1 MGINFVGIQ
10 QIGIGVED
18 VYAGYEWYRKN
29 FGMDIEIFDEKAIAE
44 YMLPYTE
51 GEPRERHAILALNMM
66 GGGGFEIWQHTGK
79 KPQKAHRDLNLGD
92 IGINV
97 CKLKTVDI
105 HTSFNEM
112 KQKGLSLP
120 GEVAETPNGVK
131 CFFVKDPF
139 GNAFQVLEE
148 ADKFHKGT
156 SKNGGTYGVI
166 IGVSDID
173 KSLKVYKDLLEYDS
187 IVYDKSGTFEDLRVI
202 DGGGEKM
209 RRVLLNHSKPRKGAF
224 SQFFGPTQIELIQ
237 VTHHEP
243 DVVYHGR
250 IWGDPGFI
258 HLCFDITGFDA
269 LKEKCALA
277 GFPFTVD
284 SRSQIEGG
292 NSFDMGDAAG
302 HFGYISDPD
311 GIPIEFVE
319 THKIPIIEK
328 LNISLNLSKRN
339 PDKPLPRLILKA
351 LAFKR
356 KK

>member
-1 MGINFVGIQ
+1 MGINIVGIQ

-18 VYAGYEWYRKN
+18 VYAGFKWYREN
-29 FGMDIEIFDEKAIAE
+29 FGMDIEIFDEKAVAE
-44 YMLPYTE
+44 FMLHYTE
-51 GEPRERHAILALNMM
+51 GLPRERHAILALNML

-79 KPQKAHRDLNLGD
+79 KPQKSHRDIHLGD

-97 CKLKTVDI
+97 CKIKTV
-105 HTSFNEM
+105 NL
-112 KQKGLSLP
+112 KQAFDDFQQKKVEILGKMMDSP
-120 GEVAETPNGVK
+120 GGCK
-131 CFFVKDPF
+131 CFFVRDPWD
-139 GNAFQVLEE
+139 NIFQVVEE

-156 SKNGGTYGVI
+156 SKNGGVYGTI
-166 IGVSDID
+166 IGVSNIE
-173 KSLKVYKDLLEYDS
+173 KSLKVYQDLLDYDQ
-187 IVYDKSGTFEDLRVI
+187 IVYDKTGVFDDFGTI
-202 DGGGEKM
+202 DGSGEKM
-209 RRVLLNHSKPRKGAF
+209 RRVLLTHSKPRRGAF
-224 SQFFGPTQIELIQ
+224 SQFFGPTQIELVQLINR
-237 VTHHEP
+237 TPEII
-243 DVVYHGR
+243 YKGR

-258 HLCFDITGFDA
+258 HICFDITGFDD
-269 LKEKCALA
+269 LKQKCKEA

-284 SRSQIEGG
+284 SASQIEGG

-339 PDKPLPRLILKA
+339 PDKPLPRWILKA

>member
-51 GEPRERHAILALNMM
+51 GQPRERHAILALNML

-79 KPQKAHRDLNLGD
+79 KPQKAHRELNLGD

-97 CKLKTVDI
+97 CKIKAADI
-105 HTSFNEM
+105 GKSFDDM
-112 KQKGLSLP
+112 KQKGLDIL
-120 GEVAETPNGVK
+120 GEVVESPNGIK
-131 CFFVKDPF
+131 NFFVKDPF
-139 GNAFQVLEE
+139 GNVFQVVEDT
-148 ADKFHKGT
+148 DKFHKGT
-156 SKNGGTYGVI
+156 SQNGGTYGAI
-166 IGVSDID
+166 IGVSDIE
-173 KSLKVYKDLLEYDS
+173 KSLKVYKDLLEYDN

-209 RRVLLNHSKPRKGAF
+209 RRVLLTHSKPRKGAF
-224 SQFFGPTQIELIQ
+224 APFFGPTQIELIQ

-243 DVVYHGR
+243 DVIYHGR

-269 LKEKCALA
+269 LKEKCAQA

-284 SRSQIEGG
+284 SASQIEGG

-319 THKIPIIEK
+319 TTKIPIIEK

-339 PDKPLPRLILKA
+339 PDKPLPRWILKA